1 MSDKERY
8 LIVSLGSIG
17 RRHLR
22 NLRQIKPEAEIAVW
36 RQHHAVNESELPEG
50 ADHLIG
56 GLDEV
61 LDFAPQAAII
71 AGPASRHLEAARS
84 LADAGIHLFVE
95 KPFADS
101 TKGLNQLMASC
112 RERRLTLM
120 VGYNLRFFP
129 SLMQVKKMLDDDV
142 IGRVISVR
150 AEVGQYLPDWRPA
163 ADYRQGVTA
172 RSSLGGGVL
181 LELSHEIDYVYW
193 MFGMPDRVTAC
204 GGRLSDLET
213 DVEDTVELMFE
224 YQAPKRLVNIHL
236 DMVQRAPVR
245 RCRIAGEQG
254 TLIWDAMA
262 DVIEHYAADTRQ
274 WQRLEE
280 YALADRNQMYIDE
293 LSEFLSAIAEKRDP
307 AISGEQGKD
316 VLAIVEAARKS
327 IDTRTTIEMK
337 NHV

>member
-1 MSDKERY
+1 MPVKERY

-36 RQHHAVNESELPEG
+36 RQQHLVSESELPEE
-50 ADHLIG
+50 ADYQFNRLE
-56 GLDEV
+56 DV
-61 LDFAPQAAII
+61 LDFAPHAAII
-71 AGPASRHLEAARS
+71 AGPASRHLEAAQL

-95 KPFADS
+95 KPIADS
-101 TKGLNQLMASC
+101 TKGLDQLMATC
-112 RERRLTLM
+112 RERHLTLM

-129 SLMQVKKMLDDDV
+129 SLVQVKRMLDDDV

-163 ADYRQGVTA
+163 ADYREGVTA
-172 RSSLGGGVL
+172 CKALGGGVL

-193 MFGMPDRVTAC
+193 MFGVPDRVTAC
-204 GGRLSDLET
+204 GGHLSDLET
-213 DVEDTVELMFE
+213 DVEDTVELMLE
-224 YQAPKRLVNIHL
+224 YQSPRRLVNIHL

-262 DVIEHYAADTRQ
+262 DSIEHYAAETKQ
-274 WQRLEE
+274 WQKLEQ
-280 YALADRNQMYIDE
+280 YALVDRNLMYIEE
-293 LSEFLSAIAEKRDP
+293 LTEFFSAIAEARDP
-307 AISGEQGKD
+307 AITGEQGRD
-316 VLAIVEAARKS
+316 VLAIVEAARQS
-327 IDTRTTIEMK
+327 IDTCTTIEMK
-337 NHV
+337 HHV